1 MCRLS
6 VAEAAVAGHET
17 RLSIEMGPV
26 SYVHTKRFV
35 QELQAFARDFSLL
48 RRVIMQ
54 ARLKVNA
61 KMNIV
66 LFNFFVSTVHFR
78 HITSQWGTGSSRL

>member
-1 MCRLS
+1 MFYIRLS
-6 VAEAAVAGHET
+6 GAEASTAGHET

-48 RRVIMQ
+48 RRVILQ
-54 ARLKVNA
+54 ARVKVTA
-61 KMNIV
+61 DKDNIL
-66 LFNFFVSTVHFR
+66 LFTFDPNFILRISY
-78 HITSQWGTGSSRL
+78 